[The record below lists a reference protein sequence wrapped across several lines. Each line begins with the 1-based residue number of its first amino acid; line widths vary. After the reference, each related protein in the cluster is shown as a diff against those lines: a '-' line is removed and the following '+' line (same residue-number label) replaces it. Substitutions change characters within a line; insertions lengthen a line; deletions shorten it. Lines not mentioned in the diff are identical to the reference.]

1 MQSANMTKKE
11 ESKGKMHLT
20 DMENDGENHQRLNWL
35 SDNREQRKK
44 KETYTLE
51 WVLERRNFC
60 GQT

>member
-1 MQSANMTKKE
+1 MTKKE

-20 DMENDGENHQRLNWL
+20 DMENDGENHQRLSWL

-44 KETYTLE
+44 KESYTSE